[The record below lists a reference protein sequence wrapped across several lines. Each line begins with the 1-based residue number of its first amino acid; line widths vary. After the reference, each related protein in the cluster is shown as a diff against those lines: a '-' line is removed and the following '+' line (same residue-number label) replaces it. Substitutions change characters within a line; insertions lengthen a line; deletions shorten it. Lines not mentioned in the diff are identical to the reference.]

1 MARAKSSRKKGKARG
16 ALTIIAFMLLTS
28 GFLRVGL
35 EATEAIAKEASPEE
49 MAAEAAEQ
57 TPEPQHCVAD
67 EDLVPLLQAMDQRE
81 AIIRDREEEIAVRMQ
96 ALKIADE
103 KVREKLVQLREA
115 EQKLSATI
123 AQVDQAAETDLARL
137 TSVYENMKPKD
148 AAALFE
154 EMAPEFAAGFL
165 GRMRPEAAAGVMA
178 GLTPEAAYTISV
190 ILAGRNANAPKE

>member
-1 MARAKSSRKKGKARG
+1 MGRATSPKRKRKAKG
-16 ALTIIAFMLLTS
+16 ALTVIALLLLTS

-35 EATEAIAKEASPEE
+35 EATDAIAKEAGPEE
-49 MAAEAAEQ
+49 MAAQ
-57 TPEPQHCVAD
+57 DQDPEPESQQCVAD
-67 EDLVPLLQAMDQRE
+67 QDLVPLLEAMDQRE
-81 AIIRDREEEIAVRMQ
+81 NELRDKEEQIAVRMQ

-103 KVREKLVQLREA
+103 KMRDKLAELRAA
-115 EQKLSATI
+115 EQSLTETI
-123 AQVDQAAETDLARL
+123 ALVDEAAETDLARL
-137 TSVYENMKPKD
+137 TRVYENMKPKE

-178 GLTPEAAYTISV
+178 GLTPDAAYTISV